1 MSEMQWMNIFAGN
14 LVDIMEERGYNQ
26 EQLAEATG
34 ISQASISRY
43 IRKKQ
48 MPNVKAIV
56 NIAYA
61 MDCEVEEL
69 IDFGDTIE

>member
-1 MSEMQWMNIFAGN
+1 MSEMQWLNIFAGN

-26 EQLAEATG
+26 EQLAESSG
-34 ISQASISRY
+34 VSQASISRY

-48 MPNVKAIV
+48 MPNVKAII

-61 MDCEVEEL
+61 MDCDVEEL

>member
-1 MSEMQWMNIFAGN
+1 MSEMQWLAIFAGN
-14 LVDIMEERGYNQ
+14 LIDIMEERGYNQ
-26 EQLAEATG
+26 EQLAEASG
-34 ISQASISRY
+34 ITQASISRY

-48 MPNVKAIV
+48 MPSVKAII

-61 MDCEVEEL
+61 MDCDVNEL